1 MEEEIRVKEA
11 EIEEHPIKEIDPNMH
26 EVIKSVC
33 KICYQE
39 GTDIVY
45 GTGFFIKLYKGEE
58 ELLCLLT
65 NEHVIPKYMIEAKE
79 IINVYYNFEKNWIK
93 IQLDK
98 DKRFIKCNSKI
109 DATIIG
115 IIPEDKIK
123 QKYFLI
129 PNTTTTDFINKEIY
143 IVQFP
148 GGNKLSSSYG
158 KVINIIDF
166 DLVYNASTLPGSSGS
181 PVILKNTTKVI
192 GLHKEGGKGKNFG
205 TLISSVID
213 WLEDNNKYN
222 TLDKTFIHLLNKKP
236 SNNSICSTRINF
248 SAKPLIGL
256 RNIGATCYMNTT
268 LQILCNIEKFVDFF
282 KYSKQ
287 INQIIEND
295 TKNEKLSTSFK
306 ILIENLYPND
316 FKNGKSTYAPRDFKE
331 KISKMNPLFQGIA
344 ANDAKDLVNFL
355 IITLHNELNKAPK
368 YQIENN
374 NDIMPLNRSD
384 KNTMFLNFA
393 KEFTKTNQSIISDL
407 FYASNYN
414 MTQCCGCNAIS
425 YNYQIYFFLIFPLEK
440 VRQFKLMNN
449 NGYYDFNNNNEVDI
463 YDCFDYDNKM
473 HLMSGNDAMYCNYC
487 RQTCDSKMCTHLSTG
502 PEILIIILNR
512 GKGIEFNVKIN
523 FNLDLDL
530 SNYIELQNT
539 GTQYELFGV
548 ITHIGESGMGGHFI
562 AYSKEYLSNQWLKF
576 DDATVEAVKDFKS
589 EVIDF
594 ALPYLLFYQKKK

>member
-1 MEEEIRVKEA
+1 MEKEERVKEA
-11 EIEEHPIKEIDPNMH
+11 EVKENPIQEIDLNVH
-26 EVIKSVC
+26 EVMKSVC
-33 KICYQE
+33 KISYQI
-39 GTDIVY
+39 GKKVVY
-45 GTGFFIKLYKGEE
+45 GTGFFIKLYKGQE

-65 NEHVIPKYMIEAKE
+65 NEHVIPEYLIESKM
-79 IINVYYNFEKNWIK
+79 IINVYYNSEKNWIK

-98 DKRFIKCNSKI
+98 DKRFIKYNSKI

-123 QKYFLI
+123 PKYFLI
-129 PNTTTTDFINKEIY
+129 PNTTTTDLINKEVY

-158 KVINIIDF
+158 KIIHIYDF

-181 PVILKNTTKVI
+181 PVILKNSTKVI

-222 TLDKTFIHLLNKKP
+222 TLDKTFIGLLNRKP
-236 SNNSICSTRINF
+236 SNNSIHSTRINF
-248 SAKPLIGL
+248 KAKPLIGL

-268 LQILCNIEKFVDFF
+268 LQILCNVEKFVDFF
-282 KYSKQ
+282 KYYKQ
-287 INQIIEND
+287 INQIIESD

-306 ILIENLYPND
+306 ILVENLYPND
-316 FKNGKSTYAPRDFKE
+316 LKNSKSTYAPRDFKD

-368 YQIENN
+368 NQIENI
-374 NDIMPLNRSD
+374 NDTLSLNRSD
-384 KNTMFLNFA
+384 KTTMFNNFA
-393 KEFTKTNQSIISDL
+393 KDFMKNNQSIISDL

-414 MTQCCGCNAIS
+414 MTQCCGCNSIS

-449 NGYYDFNNNNEVDI
+449 EGYYNYNNNEVDI
-463 YDCFDYDNKM
+463 YDCFDYDNKIN
-473 HLMSGNDAMYCNYC
+473 LMTGDDAMYCNYC
-487 RQTCDSKMCTHLSTG
+487 RQTCGSEMSTHLSTG

-523 FNLDLDL
+523 FYLDLNL

-562 AYSKEYLSNQWLKF
+562 AYCKEYWNNQWLKF
-576 DDATVEAVKDFKS
+576 DDATVEKVKDFKS

-594 ALPYLLFYQKKK
+594 AMPYLLFYQKKK